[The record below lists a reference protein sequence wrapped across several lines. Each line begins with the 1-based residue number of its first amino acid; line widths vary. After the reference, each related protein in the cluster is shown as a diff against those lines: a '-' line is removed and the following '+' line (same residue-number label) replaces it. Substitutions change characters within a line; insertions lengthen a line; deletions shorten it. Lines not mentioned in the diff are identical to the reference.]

1 MFNFSFFL
9 NVKVN
14 IIDNFEKRLI
24 NSKFPS
30 SGKVIKYFRNCLMEK
45 KIVTISTFKSEQ
57 SAKLKKGTALR
68 LIKAQYSE
76 KYGIELK
83 SDSVRFEDIL
93 NI

>member
-1 MFNFSFFL
+1 
-9 NVKVN
+9 
-14 IIDNFEKRLI
+14 
-24 NSKFPS
+24 
-30 SGKVIKYFRNCLMEK
+30 MEK

-68 LIKAQYSE
+68 VIKAQYSK

-93 NI
+93 DI